1 MVDARYTT
9 RPPKSQPPATDDGA
23 WFAPKR
29 FGYGAGLP
37 LRWQGWALIGG
48 YIALLPLVKLLDD
61 SGDGRLR
68 TLGFALFIVATAIV
82 FSVSAR
88 RTRGGWKWRWGRKD

>member
-9 RPPKSQPPATDDGA
+9 RPPKPEAPTDDGA

-29 FGYGAGLP
+29 FGLGSGLP
-37 LRWQGWALIGG
+37 IRWQGWALIGG
-48 YIALLPLVKLLDD
+48 YFALLPLIKLLDD

-68 TLGFALFIVATAIV
+68 TLGFALFIVATAVV
-82 FSVSAR
+82 FSISAK
-88 RTRGGWKWRWGRKD
+88 RTRGGWKWRWGSKD

>member
-88 RTRGGWKWRWGRKD
+88 RTRGGWKWCWGRKD

>member
-82 FSVSAR
+82 FSVSAK